1 MTLVIIFGPPA
12 VGKMTVGL
20 ELEKLTG
27 FRLFHNHMTIDPVI
41 RLFPFESPAY
51 RRLVFGFRR
60 MVFEEFAASNESGLI
75 FTTAWALD
83 DRDDRA
89 FIEEVMEIFRRHG
102 AGTVFVELEATL
114 AERLRRNATPLRMKE
129 KRPQCDLD
137 GSRTFL
143 LEAEQKY
150 QLNTRGAFFYPE
162 RHLKIDNT
170 RMEPDAVAEAIVRHF
185 ALPARTA

>member
-20 ELEKLTG
+20 ELGKLTG

-41 RLFPFESPAY
+41 RLFPYGSPAY
-51 RRLVFGFRR
+51 LRLVFGIRR
-60 MVFEEFAASNESGLI
+60 MIFEEFAASGAPGLI

-83 DRDDRA
+83 DADDRA
-89 FIEEVMEIFRRHG
+89 FIDGTVEIFASSG
-102 AGTVFVELEATL
+102 GQTCFVELEATL
-114 AERLRRNATPLRMKE
+114 AERLRRNATPLRMAE
-129 KRPQCDLD
+129 KWPQRDAS
-137 GSRTFL
+137 GSRAFL

-150 QLNTRGAFFYPE
+150 QLNTRGSFFYPD

-170 RMEPDAVAEAIVRHF
+170 SLEPDVVAKAIARHF
-185 ALPARTA
+185 GLPTATA